1 MNSFDRRRR
10 ATASVSSEGQVSTVV
25 YIHGINNHPDEDA
38 LKRIWDDGLFGHPM
52 GERSR
57 MAWWVD
63 RTRYPEPP
71 KGVEDDE
78 TLRQQ
83 SLASGVRTLGRGDND
98 PFRSS
103 SAELLINC
111 LARNDAERDWLHQL
125 DRALQPGLAPAGFA
139 ATTPSAKGI
148 DDWFWL
154 GSTRL
159 VTRLLLA
166 DVYDY
171 FFDEDRRKRMR
182 TIFRNRLTN
191 AGPVVV
197 VAHSQGSMIA
207 YDVLRELDAAA
218 CDVRLFVT
226 CGSPLGL
233 KPVRERFQKWTKSR
247 LLPWPPCVRRW
258 VNVAR
263 VGDIVCADRSLADE
277 VNATADRRIEDFEV
291 PKTSNAH
298 SIKGYLR
305 EHSLR
310 QPVYD
315 TVGSAFRQELSQKL
329 VVASDLVAQVERGE
343 ESERF
348 PVLIELADV
357 RVNDD
362 ERTDG
367 TALQANSQLERH
379 RELVLGALEDVCEAS
394 STADLRV
401 SHAQRFVSAHLTRRE
416 IETLRIRAG
425 ARLPLRR
432 IWRNASKRALVA
444 QNLDTIQARSAQ
456 RAYAADGAGIGVAV
470 LDTGIDGSHPHFAR
484 HQNVARQFD
493 CTIKVP
499 AGTGGSGRRGTRDR
513 RIDARQPFDPVEIPA
528 SVNSDANGHGT
539 HVAAI
544 IAGELL
550 AANPKQGGRE
560 ERPLA
565 GVAPKATLFSYKVL
579 GDDGHGEDL
588 YIIRA
593 LDHIARINQ
602 GAGRPVIHIVNLSLG
617 GGFDPTVFGCG
628 HTPLCNELRRL
639 WQQGVVV
646 VIAAGNEGSQWLA
659 TADGYATQANLDLT
673 IGDPAN
679 LEEAIAVGS
688 VHRDRP
694 HTYGVSHFSSRGP
707 TADGRTKPDVVAPGE
722 KILAARAGA
731 RSGKAVPSIDAL
743 YVEMSGTSMAAPHVS
758 GAIAGFLSIRREF
771 IGYPDRVKQLLM
783 QHCTDLGRDRYFQGA
798 GLINLTRMLA
808 GS

>member
-1 MNSFDRRRR
+1 MPKAARKKNAISP
-10 ATASVSSEGQVSTVV
+10 AQTENPVETVV
-25 YIHGINNHPDEDA
+25 YIHGIQNHPDEDV
-38 LKRIWDDGLFGHPM
+38 LKRIWDEALFGHSM

-71 KGVEDDE
+71 KGLEDGE

-83 SLASGVRTLGRGDND
+83 SLASGVRTLGRGDDD
-98 PFRSS
+98 PFRAESS
-103 SAELLINC
+103 DLLIDS
-111 LARNDAERDWLHQL
+111 LARNDEESAWLHEL
-125 DRALQPGLAPAGFA
+125 DDALQA
-139 ATTPSAKGI
+139 AMPRASLTASAPSAKGI

-171 FFDEDRRKRMR
+171 FFDKDRRERMR

-207 YDVLRELDAAA
+207 YDVLRELQAAD

-233 KPVRERFQKWTKSR
+233 KPVRERFRKWTNSQK
-247 LLPWPPCVRRW
+247 LPWPPCVQRW

-263 VGDIVCADRSLADE
+263 VGDIVCADRTLNDE
-277 VNATADRRIEDFEV
+277 VTASEARRVEDFEV
-291 PKTSNAH
+291 ARISNAH

-305 EHSLR
+305 ESSLR

-315 TVGSAFRQELSQKL
+315 TVGSAFRQELAQRL
-329 VVASDLVAQVERGE
+329 VVASDLVAQLERGE

-348 PVLIELADV
+348 PVLIELAEV
-357 RVNDD
+357 RPDPKHGSAAPED
-362 ERTDG
+362 AATP
-367 TALQANSQLERH
+367 LLERH
-379 RELVLGALEDVCEAS
+379 RELVLTALESACEAEDMR
-394 STADLRV
+394 DLQV
-401 SHAQRFVSAHLTRRE
+401 AHAERYVSAQLTRRE
-416 IETLRIRAG
+416 IETLRLRAG
-425 ARLPLRR
+425 DQLPLQR

-456 RAYAADGAGIGVAV
+456 RAYAADGFGIGVAV
-470 LDTGIDGSHPHFAR
+470 LDTGIDGGHPHFTQ
-484 HQNVARQFD
+484 HTNVVRQFD
-493 CTIKVP
+493 CTAMPQP
-499 AGTGGSGRRGTRDR
+499 ATASGARPGRKPAK
-513 RIDARQPFDPVEIPA
+513 ISVRQPQGPVELPA
-528 SVNSDANGHGT
+528 SSNSDNNGHGT

-544 IAGELL
+544 IAGELMVRD
-550 AANPKQGGRE
+550 NGESGHEQRQ
-560 ERPLA
+560 LA
-565 GVAPKATLFSYKVL
+565 GVAPRAQLYSYKVL
-579 GDDGHGEDL
+579 RDDGGGEDL

-593 LDHIARINQ
+593 LDHIARLNQ
-602 GAGRPVIHIVNLSLG
+602 DAGRPVIHVVNLSLG
-617 GGFDPTVFGCG
+617 GGFDPSVFGCG

-679 LEEAIAVGS
+679 LEESIAVGS

-722 KILAARAGA
+722 KILSA
-731 RSGKAVPSIDAL
+731 RSGSRAGKGLPALGDL
-743 YVEMSGTSMAAPHVS
+743 YVEMSGTSMAAPHVA
-758 GAIAGFLSIRREF
+758 GAVAGFLSIRREF
-771 IGYPDRVKQLLM
+771 IGYPERVKQLLLL
-783 QHCTDLGRDRYFQGA
+783 HCTDLGRDRYFQGA